1 MGTAF
6 GCNLLSDVLSYF
18 KYQNSPVYLCSLDA
32 EKCFD
37 NICHKSL
44 FFKLIDVIPSNHWIL
59 CYRWYARLCA
69 TVKWQGSYS
78 SMFLVT
84 KGTRQGSILSPYFF
98 NIFIN
103 DLLLSLKNMNEGV
116 AIGNLKLN
124 SFAYADDV
132 NLFCSSASGLQSL
145 IDVCHNYSITWR
157 FKFGIR
163 KTKCMIY
170 GNNLHPSP
178 PKWRLGSDVI
188 AIDNKLD
195 ILGTTFTKDG
205 QCTEHVENRIRK
217 CRQSFYSLSNSG
229 MAFPGAT
236 VDVKRYLWNSI
247 CTPVLTYGLDG
258 ININI
263 TNMKKLETTQGNLIK
278 QCLGISK
285 RCHSTELLLSMNVH
299 KISDLVKRNTVSIF
313 NRIMKVSSPA
323 KDLNLHF
330 LSLYMCKGTIVPG
343 TLVSRLLS
351 IGVSPV
357 AYIFNSS
364 TYNLPTFNT
373 LNGHV
378 DSIRNLLYHENVIKP
393 YSDEHTLV
401 YLLTKYF

>member
-44 FFKLIDVIPSNHWIL
+44 FFKLIDVIPSNHWML
-59 CYRWYARLCA
+59 CYRWYSRLCA

-132 NLFCSSASGLQSL
+132 NIFCSSAFGLQSL

-157 FKFGIR
+157 FKFGIK

-170 GNNLHPSP
+170 GIYLHPSP

-195 ILGTTFTKDG
+195 ILGTTLTKDG
-205 QCTEHVENRIRK
+205 QYVQNMWKIEYENVV
-217 CRQSFYSLSNSG
+217 N
-229 MAFPGAT
+229 
-236 VDVKRYLWNSI
+236 
-247 CTPVLTYGLDG
+247 
-258 ININI
+258 
-263 TNMKKLETTQGNLIK
+263 
-278 QCLGISK
+278 
-285 RCHSTELLLSMNVH
+285 
-299 KISDLVKRNTVSIF
+299 
-313 NRIMKVSSPA
+313 
-323 KDLNLHF
+323 
-330 LSLYMCKGTIVPG
+330 
-343 TLVSRLLS
+343 LS
-351 IGVSPV
+351 IVCQIVGWRSLVPPLMLSDIYGTQSV
-357 AYIFNSS
+357 HLFLHMVWMA
-364 TYNLPTFNT
+364 LT
-373 LNGHV
+373 LM
-378 DSIRNLLYHENVIKP
+378 
-393 YSDEHTLV
+393 
-401 YLLTKYF
+401 